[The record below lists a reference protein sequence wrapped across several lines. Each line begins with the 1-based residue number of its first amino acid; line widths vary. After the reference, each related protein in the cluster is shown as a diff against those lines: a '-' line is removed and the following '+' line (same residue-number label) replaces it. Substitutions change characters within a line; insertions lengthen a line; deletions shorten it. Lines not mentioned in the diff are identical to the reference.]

1 MNKTNKVA
9 CFYTQLKD
17 NKGTIEFTNDSF
29 PLIEYWEK
37 SWKANGWETY
47 VLGEDD
53 IIKDEYYSNL
63 KFDNFKESNLCKYT
77 VDWDCEYSRACY
89 LRWLA
94 YYQFAKKHGD
104 IFWADYDVINYG
116 LSPHLRVKVNTALSG
131 CNSAGK
137 LNKDGGR
144 KILDAFVSV
153 EKEKYQINTLHE
165 SQKVSDMFIA
175 RAFDVFDVHQ
185 ANSTFVFITVSIQ
198 AALAFLATTPAKFRR
213 MGNRRSHNA
222 SRAAGIIARVGV
234 VVLKSPTSNRGN
246 KSSATSLTMESETN
260 IRLPP
265 LSNRLKRRRTSQRR
279 RCRLCRP

>member
-131 CNSAGK
+131 CNSVGK

-153 EKEKYQINTLHE
+153 EKEKYQINTLHK

-175 RAFDVFDVHQ
+175 RAFEVFDVHQ
-185 ANSTFVFITVSIQ
+185 
-198 AALAFLATTPAKFRR
+198 
-213 MGNRRSHNA
+213 
-222 SRAAGIIARVGV
+222 
-234 VVLKSPTSNRGN
+234 
-246 KSSATSLTMESETN
+246 
-260 IRLPP
+260 P
-265 LSNRLKRRRTSQRR
+265 L
-279 RCRLCRP
+279 LCRSANERILTRTHPFLINYHGGIFSKPDTDSPWQIDYSDLLHKKNGTKYSRVESIAILEKQYGLQDYDY